1 VKLRPRLRAADGFT
15 LVELLVVI
23 LIIGILAAVALAAFL
38 TQRTKAQDA
47 GAKTAATTATTAML
61 VWNGEHGDFSDAT
74 PAALAQIEPAL
85 GDARGLFVES
95 TASAFTVRVDS
106 AGGGWFSVERRASGA
121 LQRSCSSPGEGS
133 CAADADAQGNR
144 W

>member
-1 VKLRPRLRAADGFT
+1 MQREHLRRADGFT
-15 LVELLVVI
+15 LVELLVVLLI
-23 LIIGILAAVALAAFL
+23 LGVLAAVAMAAFIN
-38 TQRTKAQDA
+38 QRTKAQDA

-61 VWNGEHGDFSDAT
+61 VWNGDHGDFSDAT
-74 PAALAQIEPAL
+74 PALLTEIEPAL

-106 AGGGWFSVERRASGA
+106 AGGGWFSVERSASGE
-121 LQRSCSSPGEGS
+121 LQRSCGSPGEGA